1 MSSTVRVWSI
11 GVSGVSSCTGIFV
24 NEMRRAFSTRSEAG
38 ASGEVLLKRR
48 ARSQVL
54 IDARAYY
61 DASLFQGFGSGA
73 SAFFGAP
80 PTAPIGSQSYR
91 LWSKLDDAKVNSSR
105 RSTTFDNAID
115 AATEEPDDEADEDAV
130 AARACM
136 ESAVAPQAHP
146 ISPVSHC
153 TVPFAHMCTIGSH
166 QMPGIARRCRRC
178 SLPSA

>member
-1 MSSTVRVWSI
+1 
-11 GVSGVSSCTGIFV
+11 
-24 NEMRRAFSTRSEAG
+24 MRRAFSTRSEAG

-91 LWSKLDDAKVNSSR
+91 LWSKLDDVKVNSSR

-130 AARACM
+130 AACACM
-136 ESAVAPQAHP
+136 EIVAPQP
-146 ISPVSHC
+146 KFIQYLPSLIVLC
-153 TVPFAHMCTIGSH
+153 LCTIGSH

-178 SLPSA
+178 SLPSV

>member
-1 MSSTVRVWSI
+1 MVHRCLRVFRHVFTS
-11 GVSGVSSCTGIFV
+11 
-24 NEMRRAFSTRSEAG
+24 MRRAFSTRSEAG

-136 ESAVAPQAHP
+136 ESAIAPQAHP
-146 ISPVSHC
+146 ISPASHC
-153 TVPFAHMCTIGSH
+153 PVPFAHMCTIGSH

>member
-1 MSSTVRVWSI
+1 MSPVFRHVP
-11 GVSGVSSCTGIFV
+11 GTGIFV

-130 AARACM
+130 AACACM
-136 ESAVAPQAHP
+136 EIVAPQP
-146 ISPVSHC
+146 KFI
-153 TVPFAHMCTIGSH
+153 
-166 QMPGIARRCRRC
+166 QY
-178 SLPSA
+178 LPSLIVLCLSLICARSALTRCLE